1 MHNPPEYVTLLI
13 ILYPNTVTGPIS
25 KNVCTLTVQLVDL
38 YRKKYPQADLQILI
52 TKKPFSRLEAFMLA
66 SKEFPTYE
74 LLFLADIHVD
84 FSNQFLHRCRMNTI
98 INQQVYFPAVYNPHD
113 PAKFYKSRMLH
124 PYATRFQINA
134 KLGYWMQGSYH
145 LACIYNE
152 DLIKLLEL
160 SQHHPKLDLVDL
172 IIQFGQLN
180 IFRAADP
187 GLVLGTSRLC
197 QHNFKHNRL
206 LKALCIMP
214 A

>member
-1 MHNPPEYVTLLI
+1 MTAKDKTDYQSNREIVHVIREMEPARITAVSEALYSNTKVAFVVPAPPISRSFQRFMMSFENRLFWPMHNLPEYVTLLI

-38 YRKKYPQADLQILI
+38 YRKKYPQAY
-52 TKKPFSRLEAFMLA
+52 T
-66 SKEFPTYE
+66 
-74 LLFLADIHVD
+74 
-84 FSNQFLHRCRMNTI
+84 
-98 INQQVYFPAVYNPHD
+98 
-113 PAKFYKSRMLH
+113 
-124 PYATRFQINA
+124 TRFQINA

-145 LACIYNE
+145 LTCIYNE

-187 GLVLGTSRLC
+187 GLVHLWQDGCKEYSLDQRG
-197 QHNFKHNRL
+197 NRGVGS
-206 LKALCIMP
+206 CS
-214 A
+214 